1 MFKPQQ
7 NVDSQGKAS
16 KNQQAEAGAGLSS
29 PVRLAVAGADLSR
42 AQPAAELDYVACSLR
57 RGSRRPGRRSSGAAC
72 NAARGGRGGGRC
84 AAHVVAILGHA
95 APTARHEAR
104 FFSPTR
110 ARHGP
115 VTRRPGLA
123 RPEAAGRAWAAAQAC
138 GLARH
143 DPLQSARPG
152 DGPASRPAK
161 SGAPAVSAGLLP

>member
-1 MFKPQQ
+1 M
-7 NVDSQGKAS
+7 
-16 KNQQAEAGAGLSS
+16 SS

-57 RGSRRPGRRSSGAAC
+57 RGSRRPGRRSSGATF

-143 DPLQSARPG
+143 GPACVGRPG
-152 DGPASRPAK
+152 SGPMQAMACKHEFSHNIPLNIARHLNLHDQATQHLT
-161 SGAPAVSAGLLP
+161 SQVI